1 MSALQDLSEE
11 IASDLEK
18 SGFQN
23 DADEVRRLVG
33 LVSNAS
39 VSYLE
44 KKNALKNL
52 ESMAHVRWLGD
63 LYLPCLSQNEW
74 WGKLDKLKKTIKSIT
89 SKI

>member
-1 MSALQDLSEE
+1 MSALQDLSQE

-23 DADEVRRLVG
+23 DADEVRRLAG

-39 VSYLE
+39 VSSLE
-44 KKNALKNL
+44 KKNALKGL

-63 LYLPCLSQNEW
+63 LYLPHLSQNEW
-74 WGKLDKLKKTIKSIT
+74 WGKLDKLKKAIKSTT